1 MRLAKYLAHAGVASR
16 RAAEVAVVVEVE
28 RLVGGPEG
36 VDRVLDPDAPAVEGH
51 LLAESRNTE
60 AAWGPAVDWRSFVE
74 REQQR
79 PRPEE
84 MAAEPP
90 LEPFAC
96 LAAWMVLEVAIP
108 TPSEC
113 PLPILLPIVAFN
125 QRTEVPTRPSSE
137 L

>member
-1 MRLAKYLAHAGVASR
+1 M
-16 RAAEVAVVVEVE
+16 
-28 RLVGGPEG
+28 VGLEG
-36 VDRVLDPDAPAVEGH
+36 VG
-51 LLAESRNTE
+51 
-60 AAWGPAVDWRSFVE
+60 E
-74 REQQR
+74 RER
-79 PRPEE
+79 ERHRPEE
-84 MAAEPP
+84 MGAEWPQRFWLPVLDCPP
-90 LEPFAC
+90 SSPALEPSAC